1 MTLRWLLLPVIVGCT
16 VLGFAAPASATT
28 PEMIHFPPES
38 FSEPGFIQ
46 CDGFAIDLAGTESAD
61 LTVFRDASG
70 QIIKIIRRG
79 RVIET
84 STNSVTGKTLTN
96 RGVFQDFFT
105 RIDDTDQ
112 FRHTVVG
119 FDFMATAPGVGLVL
133 QEVGRKVFSIDGE
146 EIVFF
151 AGQSN
156 IPEGPEA
163 EAVFCAALA

>member
-1 MTLRWLLLPVIVGCT
+1 MVVRRLLLPVIVGCT
-16 VLGFAAPASATT
+16 VLGFAAPASATP
-28 PEMIHFPPES
+28 PEMIHFPTES
-38 FSEPGFIQ
+38 FSEPGFAQ
-46 CDGFAIDLAGTESAD
+46 CDGFAIDLAGSESAD

-70 QIIKIIRRG
+70 EVTKVIRRG

-119 FDFMATAPGVGLVL
+119 FDFMATVPGVGLVL
-133 QEVGRKVFSIDGE
+133 QEVGRKVFSLDGE

-156 IPEGPEA
+156 IPEGPEF
-163 EAVFCAALA
+163 EAVLCAALA